1 MVAVEAEQAGRFK
14 AGYLVKVEHYL
25 VGRAMNESK
34 KLGRHQ
40 KCLLELLHNDPLYV
54 GCLWDSPTIRR
65 AEALI
70 RKGYID
76 NQCRVTEAGIAALNA
91 ANQPQR
97 ER

>member
-1 MVAVEAEQAGRFK
+1 
-14 AGYLVKVEHYL
+14 
-25 VGRAMNESK
+25 MNESK

-91 ANQPQR
+91 ANQPNKVAR
-97 ER
+97 VRR